1 MPKNKAR
8 MGIQEPYLP
17 PWHCCQPSSSAAVLA
32 QLVWPS
38 NNERK
43 KGFFTRNLEYFLIIT
58 NQHDQKNSSDAICGP
73 TFSLPSW
80 HGLKTAWG
88 PQALLLWDWGGSLC
102 KNKWCPWGLV
112 SCLQHC
118 PVLQGSQ
125 KSKQTQNDPCL
136 QCRRPGSG
144 SSPQPRPIFPA
155 KEDRAG
161 VNSSKNSASH
171 LAPQVQSRKQGRT
184 DTICYLGGR
193 EVCCGRMMAAW
204 GRLAGGGLTCFS
216 SAVQLCARY

>member
-1 MPKNKAR
+1 MPKNKAG
-8 MGIQEPYLP
+8 MGIRESYFPS
-17 PWHCCQPSSSAAVLA
+17 WHCCQPSSSAAVLA

-73 TFSLPSW
+73 TFSLPGW
-80 HGLKTAWG
+80 HGLKMVWG
-88 PQALLLWDWGGSLC
+88 PQALLLWERGGSLC
-102 KNKWCPWGLV
+102 KNKSCPQ
-112 SCLQHC
+112 SLQHC

-136 QCRRPGSG
+136 QCRSLGNG
-144 SSPQPRPIFPA
+144 SSLQLQPAFPA

-161 VNSSKNSASH
+161 VNPSKNPASH
-171 LAPQVQSRKQGRT
+171 LAPQVETRKQSRT
-184 DTICYLGGR
+184 DAI
-193 EVCCGRMMAAW
+193 
-204 GRLAGGGLTCFS
+204 
-216 SAVQLCARY
+216 